1 MKYSTTNYLAHF
13 GILGQKWGV
22 RRYQNPDGSL
32 TPEGKARYYYSP
44 SDLKGN
50 RKAQRGFS
58 NSLLGDYG
66 SPQRKAV
73 KDTIDQMT
81 NEVKTNSN
89 FKAYQSENQS
99 ISKNFKSAIDKLSD
113 KQKNAIVKKAAD
125 KIEQSYDFMEDGDE
139 RWMYWDDPI
148 LGSSLYDS
156 LPDGIKKKFDTKKYN
171 DNIKNIKGLTE
182 SYTRDILSD
191 VYDDALTNSPII
203 KNNTV
208 GKSVVEDILFEIDL
222 GTDFGINE
230 IKLDSPYE
238 KHDFALKTMGNF
250 GGMTERLD
258 DELRR
263 RKIYQYD

>member
-1 MKYSTTNYLAHF
+1 MKYSTTNYLVHF

-58 NSLLGDYG
+58 NSFLGGYG
-66 SPQRKAV
+66 SPQRAAV

-81 NEVKTNSN
+81 NEVRTNSN

-125 KIEQSYDFMEDGDE
+125 KIEQSYDFMEDGDK

-171 DNIKNIKGLTE
+171 ANIKNIKGLTE

-203 KNNTV
+203 KNKTV
-208 GKSVVEDILFEIDL
+208 GKSVVDDILFEVGLD
-222 GTDFGINE
+222 TDFGINE

-238 KHDFALKTMGNF
+238 KHDFALKTMGDYR
-250 GGMTERLD
+250 GMTERLD

>member
-1 MKYSTTNYLAHF
+1 MKYSTTSYLAHF

-32 TPEGKARYYYSP
+32 TPEGKARYYSP

-50 RKAQRGFS
+50 RKAQIGFS
-58 NSLLGDYG
+58 DLLIADYG
-66 SPQRKAV
+66 SPRRQAA
-73 KDTIDQMT
+73 KDTINQMT
-81 NEVKTNSN
+81 NEVRTNSN
-89 FKAYQSENQS
+89 FKAYQSENKS
-99 ISKNFKSAIDKLSD
+99 IRDNFKSAIDNLSD

-125 KIEQSYDFMEDGDE
+125 KIEQSYDFMEDGDK

-156 LPDGIKKKFDTKKYN
+156 LPDGVKKKFDTKKYN
-171 DNIKNIKGLTE
+171 NNIKNIRELTE

-191 VYDDALTNSPII
+191 VYDDALTDAI
-203 KNNTV
+203 KNKTV
-208 GKSVVEDILFEIDL
+208 GKRVVEDILFDIDMN
-222 GTDFGINE
+222 TDFGIQE
-230 IKLDSPYE
+230 VELDDIDE
-238 KHDFALKTMGNF
+238 KHTFALKTMGDR
-250 GGMTERLD
+250 GGMSERLD